1 MSSTPNPSDGQP
13 GSRDWWVGLLRE
25 SLGLSFWLFAAF
37 AVGAALIC
45 YVLLG
50 PVAFNDAV
58 SGNLELLVGTV
69 PRVAAAQILAGF
81 VWVLLPRDRYARLV
95 GANSGQRGLVLA
107 TAAGIITPGGPASA
121 FSLLAIVAGAGA
133 DRGVLIAYITS
144 WALLAVQRIIVW
156 DLPFMGAEF
165 SATRFLVCLPL
176 PILAGMIARRLP
188 LSLMLVDTPPL
199 PRTGK

>member
-25 SLGLSFWLFAAF
+25 SLGLSFWLFAVF
-37 AVGAALIC
+37 ALGAALIC
-45 YVLLG
+45 YVFLG
-50 PVAFNDAV
+50 PEAFNDAV
-58 SGNLELLVGTV
+58 SEDLELLVGTV

-95 GANSGQRGLVLA
+95 GADSGQRGLVLA

-188 LSLMLVDTPPL
+188 LSLVLVETPPL